1 MTIYGLLQNPGDDVF
16 LLVHED
22 VQIAIDTRNR
32 YFVLFDYVIDGP
44 SNRRMLA
51 FSHTSV
57 ADGIPLSEQTL
68 REAPGTPLADAEI
81 PTDATVIVLARYST
95 VPATIHSRQQMTVSR
110 PIRGRLLES
119 AVDL

>member
-1 MTIYGLLQNPGDDVF
+1 MTTYGFLQNPGDDNF

-22 VQIAIDTRNR
+22 VQIAIDTRNQ
-32 YFVLFDYVIDGP
+32 YFVLFDNVIDCR
-44 SNRRMLA
+44 SNRWMLT

-57 ADGIPLSEQTL
+57 VNGIPLSEQTL
-68 REAPGTPLADAEI
+68 REAPGAPLADAEI
-81 PTDATVIVLARYST
+81 PTNVIVIVLARYST